1 MIAGLFGAFLIVHGL
16 IHLLGAAKA
25 FRFVDLP
32 QLTPI
37 HPALGVVWL
46 TAGLLFTSAAIGLAV
61 WPRWWWMLGAI
72 GVTSSMIAIV
82 PSWVD
87 ARVGAVANLLATTG
101 VITGFLMQG
110 PFSLRAAYDA
120 SVDRGLTGRPEVRLV
135 EESDLAQLPLAVQ
148 RYLRVSGVVG
158 QPRISGLRAR
168 MHGRIRSGPRAR
180 WMPFTA
186 EQHNFFDDQRSR
198 LFYMT
203 GTMFGI
209 PFQGFHR
216 YVGPSASMLVKVAGV
231 AKVADASGADMTRAE
246 TVTLFNDM
254 CVMAPATLLDASIM
268 WQTLHDGAVRAT
280 FTNAGHSISA
290 ELQFNDAGELANF
303 WSDDRK
309 ASTDGSAMT
318 AMRWSTPLGAYRRFG
333 HVRLASRGQG
343 RWRAAEGEYSYIELG
358 IDEVSYDVWRR

>member
-1 MIAGLFGAFLIVHGL
+1 
-16 IHLLGAAKA
+16 
-25 FRFVDLP
+25 
-32 QLTPI
+32 
-37 HPALGVVWL
+37 
-46 TAGLLFTSAAIGLAV
+46 
-61 WPRWWWMLGAI
+61 
-72 GVTSSMIAIV
+72 
-82 PSWVD
+82 
-87 ARVGAVANLLATTG
+87 
-101 VITGFLMQG
+101 
-110 PFSLRAAYDA
+110 
-120 SVDRGLTGRPEVRLV
+120 
-135 EESDLAQLPLAVQ
+135 
-148 RYLRVSGVVG
+148 
-158 QPRISGLRAR
+158 

-186 EQHNFFDDQRSR
+186 EQHNFFNDQRSR

-343 RWRAAEGEYSYIELG
+343 RWRAAEGEYSYIELE